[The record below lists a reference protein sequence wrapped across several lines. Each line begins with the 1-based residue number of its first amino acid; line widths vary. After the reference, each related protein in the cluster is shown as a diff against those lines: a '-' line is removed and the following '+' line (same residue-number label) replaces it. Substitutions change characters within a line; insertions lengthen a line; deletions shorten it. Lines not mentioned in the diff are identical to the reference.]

1 MAFII
6 DDLAPNP
13 KNPRKITAAAKKG
26 LSRSLEKFGD
36 LSGITFNSRSDQ
48 LVCGHQRL
56 VELKAM
62 GGEYRDGSV
71 WVGSR
76 EYRVRVVDWE
86 EAFEREANVA
96 ANNKYI
102 TGDWDDTID
111 EYIKEIQARMSEAE
125 FSELRFDAILDDF
138 ESDFSE
144 PDGKPMDDKGDGT
157 RIAEVRFLACAAD
170 SVIECLE
177 QLNGV
182 DGVTVNI
189 S

>member
-1 MAFII
+1 MLSAIGYPVGMAFII

-36 LSGITFNSRSDQ
+36 LSGITFNSQTDR

-76 EYRVRVVDWE
+76 EYRVRVVDWD
-86 EAFEREANVA
+86 EATEREANVA

-102 TGDWDDTID
+102 QGGWDETIE
-111 EYIKEIQARMSEAE
+111 EYLREIQAGMSDEE
-125 FSELRFDAILDDF
+125 FDELRFDDLLNTLMPIGMGPEKDGSKEIGEGDLGGQQHECPRCGF
-138 ESDFSE
+138 EF
-144 PDGKPMDDKGDGT
+144 
-157 RIAEVRFLACAAD
+157 
-170 SVIECLE
+170 
-177 QLNGV
+177 
-182 DGVTVNI
+182 
-189 S
+189 